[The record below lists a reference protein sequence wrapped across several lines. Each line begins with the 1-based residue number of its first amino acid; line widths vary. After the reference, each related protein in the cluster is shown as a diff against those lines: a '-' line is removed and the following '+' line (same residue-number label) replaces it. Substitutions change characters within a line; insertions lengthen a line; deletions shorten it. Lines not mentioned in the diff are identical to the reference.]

1 MVLVVKS
8 PPAHKETWVRSL
20 GQEVPLEECT
30 AAHSSI
36 LAWRMPW
43 TEEPGGLQSIE
54 LQSRKRVKCL
64 SAHTH
69 KCAPD
74 CPVLLTSGGT
84 VCQEVDTSL
93 HTGRTKQ
100 SVRWSRATLVNRDC
114 VFAGEGL
121 CKSGLGAR
129 TENSQEPG
137 LIRERDDGPG
147 CSIPGLRRMCIFFR
161 IRLTPQTA
169 VSECPGQ
176 GPQDHSQGSGV
187 QGSDLPENEKEAAFR
202 EVWGAGTSQGPGQL
216 TSAM

>member
-1 MVLVVKS
+1 M
-8 PPAHKETWVRSL
+8 
-20 GQEVPLEECT
+20 
-30 AAHSSI
+30 
-36 LAWRMPW
+36 
-43 TEEPGGLQSIE
+43 
-54 LQSRKRVKCL
+54 
-64 SAHTH
+64 
-69 KCAPD
+69 
-74 CPVLLTSGGT
+74 
-84 VCQEVDTSL
+84 CQEVDTSL

-100 SVRWSRATLVNRDC
+100 SVRWSRATLANRDC

-121 CKSGLGAR
+121 CKSGLRAR

-187 QGSDLPENEKEAAFR
+187 QGSDLPENEKEAALR